1 VITVLVVGLLAMSA
15 CLALQAL
22 ASVLAVRY
30 FARATR
36 QPLGPHPWRAI
47 FLQISILMIVLMIG
61 NIVQVAFWALL
72 YSLLGAF
79 EDFETAVY
87 FSGVTFTSLGYGD
100 VVLDGR
106 MRLLAP
112 LQAANGLMMFGITT
126 ALFIAA
132 VQHAI
137 GKWTAAPPARAQDA
151 GHD

>member
-1 VITVLVVGLLAMSA
+1 MITVIVLGLLAMSA

-22 ASVLAVRY
+22 ASVFAARY
-30 FARATR
+30 FAKASK
-36 QPLGPHPWRAI
+36 QPLGPKPLRGI
-47 FLQISILMIVLMIG
+47 FLQFSILMIVLMIG

-79 EDFETAVY
+79 EDFETAMY

-106 MRLLAP
+106 MRLLGP

-126 ALFIAA
+126 ALFISA
-132 VQHAI
+132 VQQVTA
-137 GKWTAAPPARAQDA
+137 KWIATHRPRA
-151 GHD
+151 

>member
-1 VITVLVVGLLAMSA
+1 
-15 CLALQAL
+15 
-22 ASVLAVRY
+22 
-30 FARATR
+30 
-36 QPLGPHPWRAI
+36 
-47 FLQISILMIVLMIG
+47 MIVLMLG

-72 YSLLGAF
+72 YSALGAF

-132 VQHAI
+132 VQQAI
-137 GKWTAAPPARAQDA
+137 AKWTAAQSART
-151 GHD
+151 